1 MYKWWTVLFTILLLF
16 GLRVSDPFP
25 VESIRLS
32 YFDWLQ
38 KQQDPVEVDYLVLV
52 NIDERSIEKYGQY
65 PWPRDVYADLLINYT
80 DPENASIYT
89 NLFSEKDRFNGDDIF
104 AKALSQRL
112 TILSAAPTTQLNEG
126 NAPYVGTSILGKG
139 SENWIYRYPGILS
152 PYKPLEES
160 AYGVGVTASSP
171 SVDGVVRAV
180 PMVVSAND
188 QLYPSIALETLR
200 AFQGFK
206 GYQMKVSEAGIEWV
220 RIGKLPPLNTMPNGD
235 INVSYWN
242 KFESIS
248 AADLPLKDPTGK
260 TLVWGVTAEGISN
273 PVPTPMGAMYP
284 HEVQSNLLHTVISD
298 VSITRPALAS
308 IGELALVLILSLSIL
323 VMVYRLP
330 TALSGIGSLGLIG
343 AVLYGGYSFWISKLF
358 LIDVVYPSLAAF
370 VVFAHSSFNKYYTTF
385 KLKEQ
390 IKKQFGT
397 YLSPDMVQQLQDDPS
412 LLKLGGERKEMSFMF
427 MDICGFTPISEHY
440 KNNDD
445 PEGLVDLINK
455 FLDVQTKIIL
465 NNSGTVD
472 KYMGDCIMAFWNAP
486 LPCKNH
492 ADMAVK
498 TSIEIIEATKQL
510 NEELKPLGLPPINVG
525 IGVNT
530 GTVICGNM
538 GSEVRFDYTV
548 IGDAVN
554 LAARLESQTRN
565 YDGVDLL
572 LSEFTREASTT
583 GTFTEVDRIKVKGK
597 TEEVTI
603 YTNT

>member
-1 MYKWWTVLFTILLLF
+1 M
-16 GLRVSDPFP
+16 
-25 VESIRLS
+25 
-32 YFDWLQ
+32 
-38 KQQDPVEVDYLVLV
+38 
-52 NIDERSIEKYGQY
+52 
-65 PWPRDVYADLLINYT
+65 
-80 DPENASIYT
+80 
-89 NLFSEKDRFNGDDIF
+89 
-104 AKALSQRL
+104 
-112 TILSAAPTTQLNEG
+112 
-126 NAPYVGTSILGKG
+126 
-139 SENWIYRYPGILS
+139 
-152 PYKPLEES
+152 
-160 AYGVGVTASSP
+160 GVTASSP

-206 GYQMKVSEAGIEWV
+206 GYQMKVSDAGIEWV
-220 RIGKLPPLNTMPNGD
+220 RIGKLPPLDTMSNGD
-235 INVSYWN
+235 INVSFWN

-248 AADLPLKDPTGK
+248 AADLPLENPAGK

-273 PVPTPMGAMYP
+273 PVPTPMGAMSP
-284 HEVQSNLLHTVISD
+284 HEVQSNLLHTVISG
-298 VSITRPALAS
+298 VTITRPALAA
-308 IGELALVLILSLSIL
+308 IGELALLLILSLGIL

-455 FLDVQTKIIL
+455 FLDLQTKIIL
-465 NNSGTVD
+465 NNNGTVD

-565 YDGVDLL
+565 YAGVDLL
-572 LSEFTREASTT
+572 LSEFTRAASTT